1 MSFSTVQLAGA
12 GVTVAFA
19 LGLVLGNF
27 QGRGAITAKWNK
39 TLLATEQNAGELES
53 FSGDVE
59 EEQEDRVEEGKE
71 EQREEDTVSRTQYIK
86 LERKLSSERSYFEGL
101 LAAER
106 SKGGE
111 CNCINLD
118 MPVELQRRPSLRT
131 SSPTESNQS
140 YIPGTYPGGSARDP
154 ALRGSGRD

>member
-12 GVTVAFA
+12 GIVAAF
-19 LGLVLGNF
+19 LIGGVVGEIH
-27 QGRGAITAKWNK
+27 GRGVITAKWNK
-39 TLLATEQNAGELES
+39 TLLETEVNAGDLET

-59 EEQEDRVEEGKE
+59 DEQEDRVEIDKE
-71 EQREEDTVSRTQYIK
+71 KQREGDTVSRTQYIK
-86 LERKLSSERSYFEGL
+86 LERKLSSERSYFEGK
-101 LAAER
+101 LAAEKA
-106 SKGGE
+106 KGGA

-140 YIPGTYPGGSARDP
+140 YIPGTDTGGPARDP
-154 ALRGSGRD
+154 ALRGSERD